1 MSNKALAAELQA
13 TLEEF
18 RTRAIQAAWVGNVDG
33 LTVEDNGNGVERVV
47 KRRKVTIDQSEA
59 GSRPLFTLFGYD
71 SSTNSVISSIQPFP
85 RMNCLELACWGFLLT
100 VDVCRGKPSS
110 FALVLS
116 YRPSRWIDLAAFLSR
131 PCGVV

>member
-59 GSRPLFTLFGYD
+59 RQSSPTIDETRDPPDKRGPGKGSGRRRGYQRGRAARRGNVRKNRPVHT
-71 SSTNSVISSIQPFP
+71 I
-85 RMNCLELACWGFLLT
+85 
-100 VDVCRGKPSS
+100 
-110 FALVLS
+110 
-116 YRPSRWIDLAAFLSR
+116 WI
-131 PCGVV
+131 